1 MIIYKKNR
9 MSKDLKHCQTHKK
22 YLSTGYVSQQFV
34 ALGRI
39 SENKEQ
45 LEEAREEKNVLVE
58 ETHCLYPEL

>member
-1 MIIYKKNR
+1 M
-9 MSKDLKHCQTHKK
+9 
-22 YLSTGYVSQQFV
+22 STGYVSQQFV
-34 ALGRI
+34 AFGRI